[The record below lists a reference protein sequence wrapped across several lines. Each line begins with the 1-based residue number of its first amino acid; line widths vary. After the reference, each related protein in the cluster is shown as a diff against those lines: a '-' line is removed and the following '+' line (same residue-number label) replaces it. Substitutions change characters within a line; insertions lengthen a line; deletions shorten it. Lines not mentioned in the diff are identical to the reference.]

1 MLYSLVT
8 RMIISGAVATPMDAT
23 TMATALGICIKNL
36 SPVKIMNQVNT
47 ACVIVSMNTFFSI
60 FLSLFSENSIPI
72 SRDITESAN

>member
-23 TMATALGICIKNL
+23 TMAIALGICIKNL

-47 ACVIVSMNTFFSI
+47 ACVIVIMNTFFSI